1 MTLDE
6 TQNKKIDD
14 LFKDVNLE
22 PEPEITPE
30 IKQNATNLTHALV
43 GAFKGITNLY
53 AEKTGYNS
61 IALTDND
68 CEELEKALIPLGD
81 EILKLVAVLPYLPL
95 ILFAVGYT
103 MRVISE
109 ISQKRKE
116 KKNMQMAN
124 PSVED
129 NKKYLK
135 NWKV

>member
-1 MTLDE
+1 MPLDE
-6 TQNKKIDD
+6 TEQNKIDD
-14 LFKDVNLE
+14 LFKDVDLNQ
-22 PEPEITPE
+22 EPEITQE
-30 IKQNATNLTHALV
+30 TKQNATNLTHALV

-68 CEELEKALIPLGD
+68 CKELENALIPLGD

-103 MRVISE
+103 MRILSE

-116 KKNMQMAN
+116 RKNMQTAT
-124 PSVED
+124 PPEET
-129 NKKYLK
+129 KKK
-135 NWKV
+135 

>member
-1 MTLDE
+1 MPLDE
-6 TQNKKIDD
+6 TEQNKIDD
-14 LFKDVNLE
+14 LFKDVDLE
-22 PEPEITPE
+22 PEIEPDKQTQ
-30 IKQNATNLTHALV
+30 QNANNLTHALV

-68 CEELEKALIPLGD
+68 CKELEKALIPLGD

-103 MRVISE
+103 MRVLSE

-116 KKNMQMAN
+116 RKNMQIAT
-124 PSVED
+124 PSEET
-129 NKKYLK
+129 KK
-135 NWKV
+135 